1 MKVIRKIWHGIIF
14 IFTNVLFF
22 VSFPLAFLIYGRKKI
37 WLISEVDFDARD
49 NGLHLFT
56 YLRKEHPEINVV
68 YLISKKNPNY
78 RTVSELGKTVKPHSY
93 KHMLMFIA
101 AKAKIST
108 LVLGCSPSW
117 ALNRYLLKHHCTG
130 KNIALKHGIF
140 KNLHPNYFKQNAHLD
155 LICCGAKP
163 EYDFIKDNFG
173 YSDGVAQYTG
183 LARFDGLQNI
193 KPEKEILIMPTWRR
207 WLDKVGNEEEFAKS
221 EFFQQWYKLL
231 NNENFAKIVKD
242 NEISVVFY
250 VHPKLNKYVELFK
263 KANPNVTFLNSKS
276 GDSVQAH
283 LKSSAITITD
293 FSSIFF
299 DIAYMKKPAIYF
311 QFDEEQY
318 YGSHYKKAYFDYREN
333 GFGPVC
339 VNTEEVVNSLNSIVN
354 NNLEIEPVYL
364 KRAEEFFPLHDGNNC
379 SRIYDAIM
387 EVLKK

>member
-14 IFTNVLFF
+14 IFTNTLFF
-22 VSFPLAFLIYGRKKI
+22 VSFPLAFLIYGGKKL

-49 NGLHLFT
+49 NGFHLFS
-56 YLRKEHPEINVV
+56 YLRKNHPDINVV

-78 RTVSELGKTVKPHSY
+78 SLVKELGETAKPHSY

-108 LVLGCSPSW
+108 LVIGCSPSW
-117 ALNRYLLKHHCTG
+117 AMNKYLLKHHGTG
-130 KNIALKHGIF
+130 KNIALKHGVF

-163 EYDFIKDNFG
+163 EYEFIKDSFG
-173 YSDGVAQYTG
+173 YDESVAQYTG
-183 LARFDGLQNI
+183 LARFDGLQNV
-193 KPEKEILIMPTWRR
+193 KVKKEILIMPTWRR
-207 WLDKVGNEEEFAKS
+207 WLDKVNNEEDFSRS
-221 EFFQQWYKLL
+221 EFFQEWYKLL
-231 NNENFAKIVKD
+231 NNNDFASIVKEND
-242 NEISVVFY
+242 ISVVFY

-263 KANPNVTFLNSKS
+263 KANPDVKFLNSQS

-283 LKSSAITITD
+283 LKSAAITITD

-299 DIAYMKKPAIYF
+299 DVAYMKKPAIYF
-311 QFDEEQY
+311 QFDEDKY
-318 YGSHYKKAYFDYREN
+318 YGSHYQKAYFDYREN

-339 VNTEEVVNSLNSIVN
+339 ISDVEVIKALLSIVKN
-354 NNLEIEPVYL
+354 ELKMEPDYL
-364 KRAEEFFPLHDGNNC
+364 KRADDFFPVHDGNNC
-379 SRIYDAIM
+379 SRIYDAIV